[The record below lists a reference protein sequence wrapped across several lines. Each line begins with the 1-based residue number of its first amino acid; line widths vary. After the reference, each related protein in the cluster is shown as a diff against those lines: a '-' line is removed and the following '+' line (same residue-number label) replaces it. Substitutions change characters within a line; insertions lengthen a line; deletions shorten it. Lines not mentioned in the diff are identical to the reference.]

1 MQDIE
6 DPQPDFD
13 IAEIPVMAAGLRA
26 LDNARWEFQGA
37 LEVREMM
44 GIGA

>member
-1 MQDIE
+1 VLEIE

-13 IAEIPVMAAGLRA
+13 LAELPVMAAGIKA

-37 LEVREMM
+37 SEMRQM
-44 GIGA
+44 LGTAA